1 MTNSLIT
8 MWLFIPHQ
16 PNLNIMAGVPNFMT
30 NVFILLQEKT
40 GEKSGQECTIFKG
53 ELVAEIQ
60 GSLSYHLYSIPD
72 VTLDLERTD
81 ISSPLEETELNYLL
95 AVQPSSVRLE
105 QYQSKKKKE
114 IMGLK
119 VRDVVVFILDQGH
132 LLFTRG
138 MIHYIGCLDGYNGIH
153 FGIEILV
160 STLNDT
166 VHFDIFIYYI

>member
-1 MTNSLIT
+1 
-8 MWLFIPHQ
+8 
-16 PNLNIMAGVPNFMT
+16 MAGVPKFMT
-30 NVFILLQEKT
+30 NVYILLQEKT

-53 ELVAEIQ
+53 ELVVDIQ
-60 GSLSYHLYSIPD
+60 GSLNYHLYSIPD
-72 VTLDLERTD
+72 VTLYLERTD

-105 QYQSKKKKE
+105 QYQSNRKEE

-119 VRDVVVFILDQGH
+119 VGDVVMFMLDQSH

-138 MIHYIGCLDGYNGIH
+138 MIHYIGCLDGYKGIH

-160 STLNDT
+160 SILNIT
-166 VHFDIFIYYI
+166 VHCNMFIYFI